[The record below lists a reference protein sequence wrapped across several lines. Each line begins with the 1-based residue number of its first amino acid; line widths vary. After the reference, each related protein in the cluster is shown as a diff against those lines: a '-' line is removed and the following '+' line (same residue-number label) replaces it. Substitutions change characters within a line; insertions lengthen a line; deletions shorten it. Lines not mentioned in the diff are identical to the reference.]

1 MFCSCHFLTSF
12 FNVQW
17 FISLSIDLGI
27 NAINYIIISVNM
39 SQEPI
44 ENQITGELK
53 AAKDAKVIKIGKI
66 IVDRNLCIGAG
77 SCVAVAPGVFELD
90 SENKAVVYNPKGA
103 DDETILLAA
112 KSCPTQAIL
121 VFDEEGNQIYP

>member
-1 MFCSCHFLTSF
+1 MDDQKVFDS
-12 FNVQW
+12 VQKKP
-17 FISLSIDLGI
+17 L
-27 NAINYIIISVNM
+27 
-39 SQEPI
+39 
-44 ENQITGELK
+44 
-53 AAKDAKVIKIGKI
+53 KIGKI
-66 IVDRNLCIGAG
+66 IVDRNLCIGNG

-121 VFDEEGNQIYP
+121 IFDEDGNQIFP